1 MKNKIFKNCIKTKY
15 SSASVY
21 RKNLCYR
28 TLANKQFELNFREFF
43 FEYMLI
49 DFNIQSITLLSH
61 YRRYLY
67 STDSYLY
74 FITIWLFFP
83 MMIVKVVFQP
93 SLFAEKRFA
102 LY

>member
-21 RKNLCYR
+21 RKNLCYP
-28 TLANKQFELNFREFF
+28 TLANKQFELNFRENKFS
-43 FEYMLI
+43 EYMLI
-49 DFNIQSITLLSH
+49 DFIKQSITLLSH

-74 FITIWLFFP
+74 FITI
-83 MMIVKVVFQP
+83 
-93 SLFAEKRFA
+93 
-102 LY
+102 

>member
-1 MKNKIFKNCIKTKY
+1 MQWKIKSLKIALKLNIQVLPFIEKI
-15 SSASVY
+15 
-21 RKNLCYR
+21 CYR

-74 FITIWLFFP
+74 FITI
-83 MMIVKVVFQP
+83 
-93 SLFAEKRFA
+93 
-102 LY
+102 